1 MRNIRDLRLCNA
13 FRIGALQ
20 KGEELCKPHFMQE
33 ILEAPLVPAPERQVS
48 RVVVQH
54 NALAEARYRLSLRA
68 QKLLIRLIAELD
80 QKSEDFSEVK
90 LGLGEFAALAAQ
102 ERNDV
107 TFAHF
112 CDAAKQFAGRFV
124 VITQPPV
131 LGEAQSRQL
140 ICHWISSMEQNPN
153 DKSIIFSFDKK
164 LKPYL
169 LGLKRTFFVYRTL
182 YAFNLASTYGIRLYQ
197 WAKSR
202 EYLRRPQQ
210 ISVDE
215 LRCSLGTIEFDGRG
229 KVVKESL
236 KRYAD
241 FKRVALKP
249 ALKEVNEKTDISL
262 AFKELKQP
270 GTKIVQSL
278 VFTVRQK
285 EVPAAGGLEFPAESQ
300 FELSFGENGS
310 TEVLAYVRD
319 AYNLNNDQVAKI
331 EGYVQRKG
339 REYLREKITLTEL
352 EPRENAARYLMAALR
367 DDFKPPVRYVP
378 PKKKTPRAPAPPE
391 KSAPLEDEERAARV
405 RMLRA
410 FRQSVGAL
418 PQ

>member
-1 MRNIRDLRLCNA
+1 
-13 FRIGALQ
+13 
-20 KGEELCKPHFMQE
+20 MQE
-33 ILEAPLVPAPERQVS
+33 VLEAPLVPAAERQVS

-90 LGLGEFAALAAQ
+90 LDLGEFAALAAQ

-124 VITQPPV
+124 VITQPPIP
-131 LGEAQSRQL
+131 GEAQLRQL

-285 EVPAAGGLEFPAESQ
+285 EVPVVGGLEFPAESQ
-300 FELSFGENGS
+300 FELSFGENGA
-310 TEVLAYVRD
+310 TELLAYVRD
-319 AYNLNNDQVAKI
+319 FYKLNNDQVAKI
-331 EGYVQRKG
+331 EGYVRRKG
-339 REYLREKITLTEL
+339 PEYLREKITLTEL

-378 PKKKTPRAPAPPE
+378 PKKRAPRPPAPAEEPAQV
-391 KSAPLEDEERAARV
+391 KDEERAARV
-405 RMLRA
+405 RILRA

>member
-1 MRNIRDLRLCNA
+1 
-13 FRIGALQ
+13 
-20 KGEELCKPHFMQE
+20 MQE
-33 ILEAPLVPAPERQVS
+33 VVEAQLVPVPERH

-80 QKSEDFSEVK
+80 QKSEDFSEVT
-90 LGLGEFAALAAQ
+90 LYLPEFAALAAQ

-131 LGEAQSRQL
+131 PGESQSRQL

-153 DKSIIFSFDKK
+153 DKSIVFSFDKK

-202 EYLRRPQQ
+202 EFLKRPQQ

-215 LRCSLGTIEFDGRG
+215 LRSSLGTIEFDARG
-229 KVVKESL
+229 KILKESL

-249 ALKEVNEKTDISL
+249 ALREVNDKTDIFL

-270 GTKIVQSL
+270 GTKIVQAL

-285 EVPAAGGLEFPAESQ
+285 ETPAPEVRGLEFPAESQ
-300 FELSFGENGS
+300 FELSFRENGDKPEE
-310 TEVLAYVRD
+310 EVVSYVKD
-319 AYNLNNDQVAKI
+319 AYKLNGDQVAKI
-331 EGYVQRKG
+331 EGYLRSKG
-339 REYLREKITLTEL
+339 QEYVREKITLTEL

-367 DDFKPPVRYVP
+367 DDFKPPVRYIP
-378 PKKKTPRAPAPPE
+378 PKKKKRSPTPSQFEEAPQT
-391 KSAPLEDEERAARV
+391 ERVAAAGK
-405 RMLRA
+405 LRELRKNLA
-410 FRQSVGAL
+410 GVAG
-418 PQ
+418 

>member
-1 MRNIRDLRLCNA
+1 
-13 FRIGALQ
+13 
-20 KGEELCKPHFMQE
+20 MQE
-33 ILEAPLVPAPERQVS
+33 VLEAPLVPAPERQVS

-124 VITQPPV
+124 VITQAPV
-131 LGEAQSRQL
+131 PGEAQSRQL

-215 LRCSLGTIEFDGRG
+215 MRCSLGTIEFDGRG

-285 EVPAAGGLEFPAESQ
+285 EVPAVGGLEFPAESQ
-300 FELSFGENGS
+300 FELSFGESGS
-310 TEVLAYVRD
+310 SEVLAYVRD
-319 AYNLNNDQVAKI
+319 TYKVNNDHVAKI
-331 EGYVQRKG
+331 ERYVQDKG
-339 REYLREKITLTEL
+339 WEYLREKITLTEL

-378 PKKKTPRAPAPPE
+378 PKKKTPRSPGAPEEPAPL
-391 KSAPLEDEERAARV
+391 KDEERAARV
-405 RMLRA
+405 RMLRE
-410 FRQSVGAL
+410 FRQSVGVL

>member
-1 MRNIRDLRLCNA
+1 
-13 FRIGALQ
+13 
-20 KGEELCKPHFMQE
+20 MQE
-33 ILEAPLVPAPERQVS
+33 VLEAPLVPAPERQVS

-131 LGEAQSRQL
+131 PGEAQSRQL

-153 DKSIIFSFDKK
+153 DKSIVFSFDKK

-285 EVPAAGGLEFPAESQ
+285 EVPATGGLEFPAESQ
-300 FELSFGENGS
+300 FELSFSENGA
-310 TEVLAYVRD
+310 TEVLAYVKD
-319 AYNLNNDQVAKI
+319 AYKLNNDQVAKI
-331 EGYVQRKG
+331 EGYVERKG
-339 REYLREKITLTEL
+339 PEYLREKVTLTEL

-367 DDFKPPVRYVP
+367 DDFKLPVRYVP
-378 PKKKTPRAPAPPE
+378 RKKKIPHPAVPPE
-391 KSAPLEDEERAARV
+391 EPVPLKDEERAARV

-410 FRQSVGAL
+410 FRQSVGAF

>member
-1 MRNIRDLRLCNA
+1 
-13 FRIGALQ
+13 
-20 KGEELCKPHFMQE
+20 MQE
-33 ILEAPLVPAPERQVS
+33 VLEAQLVPAAERQVS

-90 LGLGEFAALAAQ
+90 LDLGEFAALAAQ

-131 LGEAQSRQL
+131 PGEAQSRQL

-169 LGLKRTFFVYRTL
+169 LGLRRTFFVYRTL

-249 ALKEVNEKTDISL
+249 ALKEVNDKTDIFL

-270 GTKIVQSL
+270 GTKIVQAL

-285 EVPAAGGLEFPAESQ
+285 EVPAPDMGGLEFPAESQ
-300 FELSFGENGS
+300 FELSFGENNA
-310 TEVLAYVRD
+310 TEALAYVRD
-319 AYNLNNDQVAKI
+319 AYKLNGDQVAKI
-331 EGYVQRKG
+331 EGYVKRKG
-339 REYLREKITLTEL
+339 LEYLREKITLTEL

-378 PKKKTPRAPAPPE
+378 PKKKERRSPPPAE
-391 KSAPLEDEERAARV
+391 DSVPLKDEERAATV

-418 PQ
+418 PA

>member
-1 MRNIRDLRLCNA
+1 MHRLEDSNFLA
-13 FRIGALQ
+13 EQDSSSG
-20 KGEELCKPHFMQE
+20 
-33 ILEAPLVPAPERQVS
+33 

-80 QKSEDFSEVK
+80 QQSDDLSEIRLHLSDFAV
-90 LGLGEFAALAAQ
+90 LAAQ
-102 ERNDV
+102 ERSDV

-112 CDAAKQFAGRFV
+112 CDAAEQFLGRFV
-124 VITQPPV
+124 VINQPR
-131 LGEAQSRQL
+131 LAGEEQSRQL
-140 ICHWISSMEQNPN
+140 LCHWISSIEKNPN

-169 LGLKRTFFVYRTL
+169 LGLKRTFFAYRTL
-182 YAFNLASTYGIRLYQ
+182 YAFNLDSTYSIRLYQ

-202 EYLRRPQQ
+202 EYLKRPQQ

-215 LRCSLGTIEFDGRG
+215 LRLSLGTIEFDGKG
-229 KVVKESL
+229 QIVKESL

-241 FKRVALKP
+241 FNRVALKP

-270 GTKIVQSL
+270 GTKIVQFL

-285 EVPAAGGLEFPAESQ
+285 EAPAAGGLEFPAESQ
-300 FELSFGENGS
+300 FELSFGETGS

-319 AYNLNNDQVAKI
+319 AYKLNNDQVAKI

-339 REYLREKITLTEL
+339 RDYLREKITLTEL

-367 DDFKPPVRYVP
+367 DDF
-378 PKKKTPRAPAPPE
+378 
-391 KSAPLEDEERAARV
+391 
-405 RMLRA
+405 
-410 FRQSVGAL
+410 Q
-418 PQ
+418 